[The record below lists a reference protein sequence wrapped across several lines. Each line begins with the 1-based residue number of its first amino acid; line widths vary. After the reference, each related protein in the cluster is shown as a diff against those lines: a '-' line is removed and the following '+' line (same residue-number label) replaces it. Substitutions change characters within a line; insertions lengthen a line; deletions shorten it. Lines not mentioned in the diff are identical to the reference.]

1 MKYKTKL
8 VREDK
13 KDMIVF
19 LPPKTML
26 GYLFAVKRK
35 IPKDF
40 GIIEFQ
46 YPKKILTTDAIE
58 TKNNFL
64 DFIKHITKDLR
75 KLNKIKK
82 RNFYFIGHSLGGLFG
97 MIIADK
103 IDVKKMVLL
112 VPGYNLAEAFWHSK
126 SKQTT
131 FCREQMIKNGM
142 TLKKL
147 KELWKTI
154 SPDHYF
160 HKKAIKSEYY
170 IKLSKKD
177 KVIPY
182 KNGLELIKKLEK
194 KKTHMILKTSYLPHT
209 LTVVFYTIFP
219 KEIIRFLKK

>member
-1 MKYKTKL
+1 
-8 VREDK
+8 
-13 KDMIVF
+13 
-19 LPPKTML
+19 ML
-26 GYLFAVKRK
+26 LELRVSN
-35 IPKDF
+35 F
-40 GIIEFQ
+40 GIIEQ
-46 YPKKILTTDAIE
+46 IHWQPGQGLNVITGETGAGKSLVIDAVEGVGSTDAIE